1 MQLFTDYTQENLNNE
16 SDPLFLLC
24 YPVSKLQ
31 FISDVLESFEDS
43 GSTPFLNFHKSTC
56 FTIGQMIQDCIKEIN
71 AVIDAA
77 NHHFNK
83 LQDENED
90 FAEKLKLMM
99 PAYDLAQSVRVTQ
112 KNG

>member
-1 MQLFTDYTQENLNNE
+1 
-16 SDPLFLLC
+16 
-24 YPVSKLQ
+24 
-31 FISDVLESFEDS
+31 
-43 GSTPFLNFHKSTC
+43 
-56 FTIGQMIQDCIKEIN
+56 MIQDCIKEIN

>member
-43 GSTPFLNFHKSTC
+43 GSTPFLNFHKRRYGTDSC
-56 FTIGQMIQDCIKEIN
+56 EIRSSK
-71 AVIDAA
+71 ALVLPLV
-77 NHHFNK
+77 K
-83 LQDENED
+83 
-90 FAEKLKLMM
+90 
-99 PAYDLAQSVRVTQ
+99 
-112 KNG
+112 